1 MFDGK
6 NVLSV
11 ARNANHKY
19 FTIYQN
25 KIVQL
30 HSAVVWGERLFRKTC
45 NDIKPALAEVDTIQ
59 TLCKASSSFPV
70 GIYFL
75 KASNENTRTI
85 KV

>member
-1 MFDGK
+1 M
-6 NVLSV
+6 
-11 ARNANHKY
+11 
-19 FTIYQN
+19 
-25 KIVQL
+25 VQL
-30 HSAVVWGERLFRKTC
+30 HSAVVWGKRLFRKTC